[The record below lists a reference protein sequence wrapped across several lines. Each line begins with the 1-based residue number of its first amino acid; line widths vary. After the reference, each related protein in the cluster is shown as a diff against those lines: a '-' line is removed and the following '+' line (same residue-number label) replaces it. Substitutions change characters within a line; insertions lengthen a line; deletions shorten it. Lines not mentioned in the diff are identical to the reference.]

1 MKSSTKV
8 STRGGQPGHWAGT
21 NQTAHEDDNL
31 ELCVSLTE
39 TLPSFNLNQQ
49 HVPMEGFSHPC
60 MPCYFHGFSCVFFDI
75 LGTEA
80 STICLL
86 TIYFTC
92 VALTL
97 KNIFKSERRN
107 LFTICLLIIYFTLSC
122 FITLKYL
129 SNQKGG
135 IFSLSPVPLVFSS
148 IQLAHS
154 SAFSGVK
161 NFFQLPT

>member
-8 STRGGQPGHWAGT
+8 STRGGQLGHWAGA

-39 TLPSFNLNQQ
+39 TLSSFSLNQQ

-97 KNIFKSERRN
+97 KNIFNSERWN
-107 LFTICLLIIYFTLSC
+107 LLTEAGTVGLLLNPARPLLRFLGGEKLLPVTN
-122 FITLKYL
+122 LKL
-129 SNQKGG
+129 FHELLELQ
-135 IFSLSPVPLVFSS
+135 
-148 IQLAHS
+148 Q
-154 SAFSGVK
+154 
-161 NFFQLPT
+161 